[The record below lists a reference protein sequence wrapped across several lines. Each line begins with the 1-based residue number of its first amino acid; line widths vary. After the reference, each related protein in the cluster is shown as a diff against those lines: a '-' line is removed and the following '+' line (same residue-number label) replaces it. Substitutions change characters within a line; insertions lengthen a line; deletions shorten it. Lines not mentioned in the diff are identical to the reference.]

1 MTHHLAVPVHHIT
14 EAPSLI
20 RWFQFIIYLEH
31 APSFGDSGS
40 SYNLNTSPPPP
51 SFGDSGSSHM
61 FNTTHHLAVPVHH
74 ITEAPS
80 LIRWFQFIIY
90 LEHAPSFGDSGSS
103 YNLNN
108 SPPPLIWRFRFII
121 YVQHDPSFAVPVH
134 HITEA
139 PSLIRWFQFI
149 IYLEHAPSFGDS
161 GSSYNLNTSPPP
173 HLAIPVHFCLTR
185 PIIWRFRFTI
195 SLKHPPLFGG
205 SNSSYIL
212 NTPRPSFGDAGSS
225 YILSTPR
232 PLSSLLLFV

>member
-108 SPPPLIWRFRFII
+108 SPPP
-121 YVQHDPSFAVPVH
+121 
-134 HITEA
+134 
-139 PSLIRWFQFI
+139 
-149 IYLEHAPSFGDS
+149 SFGDS
-161 GSSYNLNTSPPP
+161 GSSYMFNTTH
-173 HLAIPVHFCLTR
+173 HL
-185 PIIWRFRFTI
+185 RFRFTI

-212 NTPRPSFGDAGSS
+212 NTPPHLA
-225 YILSTPR
+225 IAVHHTT
-232 PLSSLLLFV
+232 